1 MPESGLVPGAGL
13 TMSGSELRTDEKRLW
28 ASLMEM
34 AEIGAT
40 PKGGSCRLA
49 LSDED
54 KRGRDLFVAWCEAI
68 GCSVT
73 VDQMGNIFARRVGA
87 NPDRPPVAM
96 GSHLDTQP
104 HGGKFDGVYGV
115 LAGLE
120 VLRTLTDQNIE
131 TESPLEVVV
140 WTNEEGSRFAPAMIA
155 SAVFAGVFEL
165 DFGLSRTDPDGKT
178 LGGEL
183 ARIGYAGEALCGEHE
198 FGAFFEAHIEQGPIL
213 EREER
218 TIGVVRGAQGAR
230 WYDVMVKG
238 QDAHAGSTPMSGR
251 RDALV
256 GASKMIES
264 IQGLALAHAPDA
276 VSTVGQLEVLPNSR
290 NTIPGEVRFSIDLRH
305 ADAAVLATLDTEC
318 RELCE
323 SIAGKNDVTLDLKE
337 IWYQPPVAFDEDCI
351 DAVRRSAG
359 SLGYSHRDMFSGAGH
374 DSCLVCRVAP
384 TGMIFVPCEGGISHN
399 ETESAT
405 PSDLSA
411 GCDVL
416 LHAVLQRAG

>member
-1 MPESGLVPGAGL
+1 MTA
-13 TMSGSELRTDEKRLW
+13 LRTDETRLW
-28 ASLMEM
+28 ASLMDM

-40 PKGGSCRLA
+40 PNGGSCRLA

-54 KRGRDLFVAWCEAI
+54 KQGRDLFVTWCEAL
-68 GCSVT
+68 GCSIT
-73 VDQMGNIFARRVGA
+73 VDQMGNIFARRAGADLECAPVG
-87 NPDRPPVAM
+87 M

-120 VLRTLTDQNIE
+120 VLRTLADHEIE
-131 TESPLEVVV
+131 TQSPLEVVV

-155 SAVFAGVFEL
+155 SAVFAGVFDL
-165 DFGLSRTDPDGKT
+165 DFGLSRTDLDGNT
-178 LGGEL
+178 LGDEL
-183 ARIGYAGEALCGEHE
+183 ERIGYAGESICGEHN

-218 TIGVVRGAQGAR
+218 TIGVVRGGQGAR
-230 WYDVMVKG
+230 WYDAVVKG
-238 QDAHAGSTPMSGR
+238 QDAHAGSTPMTGR

-264 IQGLALAHAPDA
+264 IQELALAHAPDA

-290 NTIPGEVRFSIDLRH
+290 NTIPGEVRFTVDLRH
-305 ADAAVLATLDTEC
+305 ADASVLATLDAQC
-318 RELCE
+318 RDICQ
-323 SIAGKNDVTLDLKE
+323 SIANNADVALDLKE

-351 DAVRRSAG
+351 DAVRRSAENI
-359 SLGYSHRDMFSGAGH
+359 GYSHRDMFSGAGH
-374 DSCLVCRVAP
+374 DSCLICRVAP

-416 LHAVLQRAG
+416 LHAVLERAG

>member
-1 MPESGLVPGAGL
+1 
-13 TMSGSELRTDEKRLW
+13 MSVTTTALRTDENRLW
-28 ASLMEM
+28 ASLMDM

-40 PKGGSCRLA
+40 PNGGSCRLA

-54 KRGRDLFVAWCEAI
+54 KQGRDLFVAWCEAL
-68 GCSVT
+68 GCSIT
-73 VDQMGNIFARRVGA
+73 VDRMGNIFARRAGA
-87 NPDRPPVAM
+87 DPERPPVGM

-120 VLRTLTDQNIE
+120 VLRTLIDHEIE
-131 TESPLEVVV
+131 TRSPLEVVV

-155 SAVFAGVFEL
+155 SAVFAGVFDL
-165 DFGLSRTDPDGKT
+165 DFGLSRTDLDGNS
-178 LGGEL
+178 LGDEL
-183 ARIGYAGEALCGEHE
+183 ERIGYAGESVCGEHN

-230 WYDVMVKG
+230 WYDAVVTG
-238 QDAHAGSTPMSGR
+238 QDAHAGSTPMTGR

-290 NTIPGEVRFSIDLRH
+290 NTIPGEVRFTVDLRH
-305 ADAAVLATLDTEC
+305 ADASVLATLDAQCQEIC
-318 RELCE
+318 Q
-323 SIAGKNDVTLDLKE
+323 SIAEKSDVALVLKE
-337 IWYQPPVAFDEDCI
+337 IWYQPPVAFDENCI
-351 DAVRRSAG
+351 DAVRRSAE
-359 SLGYSHRDMFSGAGH
+359 SIGYSHRDMFSGAGH
-374 DSCLVCRVAP
+374 DSCLICRVAP

-416 LHAVLQRAG
+416 LHAVLERAG